1 LRAVLIAAVAFWPAL
16 VQAREDAPPVRPGDR
31 IRIAAATLSETPV
44 EARVVDADRT
54 SLRIEVSS
62 LKTPVVV
69 PLSSIRHRDVS
80 RGRRSKV
87 GRGALIGAASAAA
100 FMSALIAIACA
111 TTDEDC
117 GGDGGEIVRAIAYV
131 TVAGAAAGGAAFHEE
146 RWELVPLDRLRAA
159 SKRRGLHASFR
170 IRF

>member
-69 PLSSIRHRDVS
+69 PLSSIRHLDVS
-80 RGRRSKV
+80 R
-87 GRGALIGAASAAA
+87 AAA
-100 FMSALIAIACA
+100 VPRW
-111 TTDEDC
+111 D
-117 GGDGGEIVRAIAYV
+117 
-131 TVAGAAAGGAAFHEE
+131 EE
-146 RWELVPLDRLRAA
+146 RSSARRAPPH
-159 SKRRGLHASFR
+159 S
-170 IRF
+170 